1 MGLRG
6 RTMPLLMELGN
17 WFHRILQRCRPDGA
31 GPPLWR
37 GGAYHRALGGP
48 RYCPS
53 PNISS
58 ERGEADLWGK
68 AEVDWL

>member
-37 GGAYHRALGGP
+37 GGAYHRALAGP
-48 RYCPS
+48 RYCPRQGWFCWPEASEDRHS
-53 PNISS
+53 P
-58 ERGEADLWGK
+58 K
-68 AEVDWL
+68 AGA